1 MKHLTLFFAFGAL
14 LFLSCQTVSA
24 RGVKIPFGD
33 REVLNKVADLP
44 DTEEYKTDNGNYIDL
59 GTIHQEFNIAYIL
72 PLLYRA
78 GAPPRRIL
86 RKRRHL
92 L

>member
-33 REVLNKVADLP
+33 REVLNKVAS
-44 DTEEYKTDNGNYIDL
+44 
-59 GTIHQEFNIAYIL
+59 
-72 PLLYRA
+72 LYRA

>member
-44 DTEEYKTDNGNYIDL
+44 DTEEYKTTATTLIWGPFIRSSTSL
-59 GTIHQEFNIAYIL
+59 TSFLSISSRSPAS
-72 PLLYRA
+72 
-78 GAPPRRIL
+78 
-86 RKRRHL
+86 
-92 L
+92 

>member
-44 DTEEYKTDNGNYIDL
+44 DTEEYKTDNGTTLIWGPFIRSSTSL
-59 GTIHQEFNIAYIL
+59 TSFLSISSRSPAS
-72 PLLYRA
+72 
-78 GAPPRRIL
+78 
-86 RKRRHL
+86 
-92 L
+92 